1 MRYRRFGRTGL
12 EVSELVLGGGWVGG
26 LLIHADDDT
35 RRRAVRLALDR
46 GINWIDTAPSYGN
59 GASEEALGWLLGE
72 LDERPHLS
80 TKVRL
85 DPTHLH
91 DIPAQI
97 EDSVAASLRRLRC
110 DSVTLLQLHNP
121 IARQPA
127 GGAVG
132 VAHVLGPGGVAE
144 AFDRLKARG
153 ITQFTGITALGD
165 GAACRQV
172 AASGRFDSAQVYY
185 NILNPSAARV
195 MPPAWTGHD
204 FAELIA
210 TCRAHDVAVMN
221 IRVLAAGVLATD
233 ERHGREVVIT
243 SNTAIPDEERRAHAV
258 ADALGDAYGTRAQ
271 TAIRFALA
279 NPDIACVL
287 VGVATLRHLQ
297 EALDAVDLGP
307 LSDDALARLE
317 PLYAGDFGAA

>member
-26 LLIHADDDT
+26 LLIHADDDI
-35 RRRAVRLALDR
+35 RRRAIRLALER
-46 GINWIDTAPSYGN
+46 GVNWIDTAPSYGN

-72 LDERPHLS
+72 LDERPRLS

-85 DPTHLH
+85 DPTHLN
-91 DIPAQI
+91 DIPRQI
-97 EDSVAASLRRLRC
+97 EESVAASLRRLRC

-121 IARQPA
+121 IAREPA
-127 GGAVG
+127 GGAIG
-132 VAHVLGPGGVAE
+132 VAHVLGRGGVAE
-144 AFDRLKARG
+144 AFERLKVRG

-165 GAACRQV
+165 AAACRQV
-172 AASGRFDSAQVYY
+172 LASGRFDSAQVYY
-185 NILNPSAARV
+185 NLLNPSAARI

-210 TCRAHDVAVMN
+210 SCRAQDLAVMN

-243 SNTAIPDEERRAHAV
+243 SNTAIPDEERRAHAAFEV
-258 ADALGDAYGTRAQ
+258 LGDTYGTRAQ

-279 NPDIACVL
+279 NPDLACVL
-287 VGVATLRHLQ
+287 VGVATFRHLE
-297 EALDAVDLGP
+297 EALDAVELGP
-307 LSDDALARLE
+307 LPDEALARLE
-317 PLYAGDFGAA
+317 PLYASDFGSA

>member
-12 EVSELVLGGGWVGG
+12 DVSQLVLGGGWVGG
-26 LLIHADDDT
+26 LLIHADDDI
-35 RRRAVRLALDR
+35 RRRAIRLALER
-46 GINWIDTAPSYGN
+46 GVNWIDTAPSYGN

-72 LDERPHLS
+72 LDERPRLS

-85 DPTHLH
+85 DPTHLN
-91 DIPAQI
+91 DIPRQI
-97 EDSVAASLRRLRC
+97 EESVAASLRRLRC

-121 IARQPA
+121 IAREPA
-127 GGAVG
+127 GGAIG
-132 VAHVLGPGGVAE
+132 VAHVLGRGGVAE
-144 AFDRLKARG
+144 AFERLKVRG

-165 GAACRQV
+165 AAACRQV
-172 AASGRFDSAQVYY
+172 LASGRFDSAQVYY
-185 NILNPSAARV
+185 NLLNPSAARI

-210 TCRAHDVAVMN
+210 SCRAQDLAVMN

-243 SNTAIPDEERRAHAV
+243 SNTAIPDEERRAHAAFEV
-258 ADALGDAYGTRAQ
+258 LGDTYGTRAQ

-279 NPDIACVL
+279 NPDLACVL
-287 VGVATLRHLQ
+287 VGVATFRHLE
-297 EALDAVDLGP
+297 EALDAVELGP
-307 LSDDALARLE
+307 LPDEALARLE
-317 PLYAGDFGAA
+317 PLYASDFGSA